1 VIVNLIVNDT
11 KPLGAKIMS
20 AFFRLL
26 MIAGLTASLLVGCG
40 EKEPTVEEALES
52 AQTHTEAAA
61 EEAKDAAADAV
72 QAAKDA
78 AAAAKEKIG
87 ETTAAAEKA
96 VENK

>member
-1 VIVNLIVNDT
+1 
-11 KPLGAKIMS
+11 MS

-26 MIAGLTASLLVGCG
+26 IIAGLSATLLVACG

-61 EEAKDAAADAV
+61 AEAKNAAAEAV
-72 QAAKDA
+72 EAAKDA
-78 AAAAKEKIG
+78 AAAAKAQISA
-87 ETTAAAEKA
+87 TTAAAEKA